1 MGRIPASRGRR
12 LAFPV
17 AVLLQAALW
26 AGCTPSDDE
35 LRRAVRRE
43 LTSPAMTEELRRVVE
58 QNAATAGRTAI
69 SPVNTIGPY
78 SPAVRVGEFLFVSG
92 QIALDPETGEMVRG
106 DIGTE
111 TRQVLENVN
120 RVLRAAGYDS
130 SQVVSATVYLTDM
143 KQYAVMNLVYGG
155 YFEEGNFPARVAVE
169 VAALPR
175 GANVEIAVIAHQA
188 HRTP

>member
-1 MGRIPASRGRR
+1 MGRIPACGTGR
-12 LAFPV
+12 LAL
-17 AVLLQAALW
+17 AAAILLPAALW
-26 AGCTPSDDE
+26 AGCAPSDDE
-35 LRRAVRRE
+35 LRRAVHRE
-43 LTSPAMTEELRRVVE
+43 LTSPAMREELRRVVE
-58 QNAATAGRTAI
+58 QNAAMAGRTAV
-69 SPVNTIGPY
+69 SPVKTIGPY

-111 TRQVLENVN
+111 TRQALENLT

-143 KQYAVMNLVYGG
+143 KNYAAMNLVYGG
-155 YFEEGNFPARVAVE
+155 YFEEGDYPARVAVE

-188 HRTP
+188 RRTP